1 MKNSE
6 RLISFLSMTL
16 QRCASLCQ
24 YRQTNKEE
32 DFEAGITE
40 KQSLQ
45 TALGLIT
52 TVVTASNVQ
61 VCIDLICVHIYLGIH
76 VRSRVKKSG
85 GAKFLNHKGWVG
97 VTKVFEFYCIFII
110 KESPKFPKFDSPSV
124 MLPQ

>member
-76 VRSRVKKSG
+76 VRPRVKKIW

-110 KESPKFPKFDSPSV
+110 KESSKFPKFDSPSV

>member
-24 YRQTNKEE
+24 YRQTNKDE
-32 DFEAGITE
+32 DYEAGITE

-61 VCIDLICVHIYLGIH
+61 VFIDLIIFTQSVVSTIVHIYLQKI
-76 VRSRVKKSG
+76 
-85 GAKFLNHKGWVG
+85 AALI
-97 VTKVFEFYCIFII
+97 YI
-110 KESPKFPKFDSPSV
+110 
-124 MLPQ
+124 L

>member
-61 VCIDLICVHIYLGIH
+61 VCIDLICVHIFRHTCPSTG
-76 VRSRVKKSG
+76 KKNQG
-85 GAKFLNHKGWVG
+85 GGLN
-97 VTKVFEFYCIFII
+97 F
-110 KESPKFPKFDSPSV
+110 
-124 MLPQ
+124 

>member
-24 YRQTNKEE
+24 YRQTNKDE
-32 DFEAGITE
+32 DYEAGITE

-61 VCIDLICVHIYLGIH
+61 VFIDLIIFTQSVVSSQYNSTYLFTKKIAALIYIL
-76 VRSRVKKSG
+76 
-85 GAKFLNHKGWVG
+85 
-97 VTKVFEFYCIFII
+97 
-110 KESPKFPKFDSPSV
+110 
-124 MLPQ
+124 